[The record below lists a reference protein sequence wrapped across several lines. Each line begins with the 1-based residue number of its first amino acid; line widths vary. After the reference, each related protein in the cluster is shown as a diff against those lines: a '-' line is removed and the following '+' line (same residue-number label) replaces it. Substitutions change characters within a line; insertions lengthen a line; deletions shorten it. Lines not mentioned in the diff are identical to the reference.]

1 MDSSPVAPV
10 WNWRPQQPAYSEQC
24 AWLIRLTG
32 PDSRRF
38 LHGQTSAAI
47 ETAAPGRW
55 LSSCCI
61 GPTAR
66 LLALAE
72 VLIDA
77 EGAWL
82 AITAGDGGQVHQALD
97 RVLFPGERVE
107 LSPPQPARWL
117 TPVPSD
123 APAPAG
129 DDASADRSWQPLTD
143 SQGWQLGDGPLGQA
157 LLLRPEAPLPKAWSQ
172 RLPMAAAE
180 QERWRL
186 QQGIP
191 AAPGEINGEC
201 NPFELGLADRVSLS
215 KGCYVGQET
224 LARLATYDGVK
235 QQLRRWHWSAQ
246 EGTPPPQVGDSL
258 TAAGEEPRQGRI
270 SSLLA
275 LENGDRIGLALVRRA
290 SLEQTWLGYG
300 EDAGQLE
307 LSRPAAFR
315 PAPIGSGGGSSSG
328 SR

>member
-1 MDSSPVAPV
+1 MDSSPLAPV
-10 WNWRPQQPAYSEQC
+10 WSWRPPQPAYSEQP

-47 ETAAPGRW
+47 ETVAPGRW
-55 LSSCCI
+55 VSSCCI

-82 AITAGDGGQVHQALD
+82 AISAGDGAQVHQALD

-117 TPVPSD
+117 TPVPS
-123 APAPAG
+123 APAG
-129 DDASADRSWQPLTD
+129 DDGSDDASAGQSWQPLPD
-143 SQGWQLGDGPLGQA
+143 GQGWQLGDGALGQA
-157 LLLRPEAPLPKAWSQ
+157 LLLRPEAPLPEAWSQ
-172 RLPMAAAE
+172 RRPLTAAE
-180 QERWRL
+180 QERWRI
-186 QQGIP
+186 QQGMP
-191 AAPGEINGEC
+191 ATPGEINGEC
-201 NPFELGLADRVSLS
+201 NPFELGQADRVSLS

-246 EGTPPPQVGDSL
+246 AGAPPPQVGDNL
-258 TAAGEEPRQGRI
+258 TAGEEQRQGRI
-270 SSLLA
+270 SSLLT
-275 LENGDRIGLALVRRA
+275 LENGDCIGLALVRRA
-290 SLEQTWLGYG
+290 SLEQRWLGYG
-300 EDAGQLE
+300 EGAGRLE

-315 PAPIGSGGGSSSG
+315 PAPIGSGSGSSRG
-328 SR
+328 